1 VTQRDGESIADVVT
15 HYIAPLHQRNS
26 ARFNK
31 FSNT

>member
-1 VTQRDGESIADVVT
+1 MAQRDGESVTNVVT
-15 HYIAPLHQRNS
+15 HNIAPLHQRDS